1 MIRKIFTVLV
11 SLFMTTIY
19 SQNDTIKSLDEVT
32 INGIRSTKNTPV
44 TQKTIFRDEIQK
56 TYQGFEV
63 STLLNKTP
71 NATMSTDNGTPFGY
85 TYFRI
90 RGIDQTRINMTLNG
104 VPLNEPE
111 DQGVFFS
118 NYPNFLDNIQSVE
131 IQRGVGTS
139 TNGVS
144 SFAGSINFISPNGID
159 KGGNIRYTSGSFN
172 STKISSSYST
182 GLSSKKLALYTN
194 ASIYQTDGYRYG
206 SGGNGKSLFLSGGYF
221 GEDNKL
227 KFTGFIGNSKNGM
240 AWQPVSEDEVNDDPK
255 TNYNENDAWD
265 NFTQSFIQLEYSSKI
280 NLKSNLTTSVF
291 YNKLNGGYDYAMN
304 GTRNLFLQSNF
315 YGVVSNFNYK
325 GETTKLD
332 FGISANTY
340 NRFHDYSY
348 TSYLDENN
356 NQITITDPL
365 NNNKGTKQELSSY
378 LKVSQQFKKLI
389 LTLDLQNRYAS
400 FNYDGVLST
409 LQGTWRY
416 LPTVNW
422 TFFNP
427 KGGLVYNFTNRTSLY
442 STIGQSFR
450 EPTRTNMFMG
460 SDWLVY
466 DNNRPLFNNIKPEKV
481 VDYELGLRHHTDR
494 LTLQANLFYMDFTN
508 EILPSGGTT
517 PSSVGN
523 AVSCPSSYR
532 KGLELDIK
540 YNISK
545 NLTLDYNQS
554 LTYTKFENIVIN
566 NEYLEEG
573 QAILTPRNISAV
585 TLTYTNCGFQIGL
598 NSKIQSSSYL
608 DLTNKNKIDGF
619 TVLNSFIGY
628 SDNKFSILL
637 SLNNLTSEEYYT
649 NGSMLARDFSIS
661 NRKHLFTNPPIN
673 GFLTINYKL

>member
-1 MIRKIFTVLV
+1 MIKRLLIALVTLFT
-11 SLFMTTIY
+11 TTIY
-19 SQNDTIKSLDEVT
+19 AQNDTIKTLDEVT
-32 INGIRSTKNTPV
+32 IQGIRSTKNTPV
-44 TQKTIFRDEIQK
+44 TQKTIFRDEIQ

-71 NATMSTDNGTPFGY
+71 NVTMSTDNGTPFGY

-131 IQRGVGTS
+131 VQRGVGTS

-144 SFAGSINFISPNGID
+144 SFAGSINFSSPNGLE

-182 GLSSKKLALYTN
+182 GLNSKKLALYTN
-194 ASIYQTDGYRYG
+194 TSIYQTDGYRYG

-221 GEDNKL
+221 GENNKL

-240 AWQPVSEDEVNDDPK
+240 AWQPVSEDEVNDDTRK
-255 TNYNENDAWD
+255 NYNENDAWD
-265 NFTQSFIQLEYSSKI
+265 NFTQSFIQLEYSNKI
-280 NLKSNLTTSVF
+280 NSNTNLSTSVF
-291 YNKLNGGYDYAMN
+291 YNKLDGGYDYVMN
-304 GTRNLFLQSNF
+304 GTKNLFLQSNF
-315 YGVVSNFNYK
+315 YGVVSNLSYK

-332 FGISANTY
+332 FGISANNY
-340 NRFHDYSY
+340 NRFHDYKFDETYSY
-348 TSYLDENN
+348 TENS
-356 NQITITDPL
+356 PL
-365 NNNKGTKQELSSY
+365 NNKGTKQELSSY
-378 LKVSQQFKKLI
+378 LKISQQFNKLI
-389 LTLDLQNRYAS
+389 LTLDLQNRYTN
-400 FNYDGVLST
+400 FKYDGDIP
-409 LQGTWRY
+409 
-416 LPTVNW
+416 LPTKVQWN
-422 TFFNP
+422 FFNP
-427 KGGLVYNFTNRTSLY
+427 KAGLVYNFTNRTSLY

-460 SDWLVY
+460 NDWLIDMSY
-466 DNNRPLFNNIKPEKV
+466 FNNIKPEKV
-481 VDYELGLRHHTDR
+481 IDYEFGLRHSNDK
-494 LTLQANLFYMDFTN
+494 LLLQANIFYMDFTN

-532 KGLELDIK
+532 NGLELDMK
-540 YNISK
+540 YKITE
-545 NLTLDYNQS
+545 NLRLDYNQS
-554 LTYTKFENIVIN
+554 FTYTKFEDVTLDGGYIS
-566 NEYLEEG
+566 EG
-573 QAILTPRNISAV
+573 QSILTPRNISNV
-585 TLTYTNCGFQIGL
+585 TITYTNCGFQIGL
-598 NSKIQSSSYL
+598 SSKTQSSSYL
-608 DLTNKNKIDGF
+608 DLTNNNKIDGF
-619 TVLNSFIGY
+619 TILNSFVGY

-661 NRKHLFTNPPIN
+661 NRRHLFTNPPIN
-673 GFLTINYKL
+673 GFLTINYKF

>member
-1 MIRKIFTVLV
+1 MKKIFILALLSSFLTNA
-11 SLFMTTIY
+11 
-19 SQNDTIKSLDEVT
+19 QDTITLKDVSIYGV
-32 INGIRSTKNTPV
+32 RSTKNTPV
-44 TQKTIFRDEIQK
+44 TQKTLFRSDIQK

-63 STLLNKTP
+63 STFVNNTP
-71 NATMSTDNGTPFGY
+71 NTTMSTDNGTPFGY

-90 RGIDQTRINMTLNG
+90 RGIDQTRINITLNG

-118 NYPNFLDNIQSVE
+118 NYPNFLDNIQSAE

-144 SFAGSINFISPNGID
+144 SFAGSINFISPNGVD

-182 GLSSKKLALYTN
+182 GLSSKKLALYTS

-206 SGGNGKSLFLSGGYF
+206 SGGNGKSLFLSGGYY
-221 GEDNKL
+221 GENNKV
-227 KFTGFIGNSKNGM
+227 KFTSFVGNSRNGM
-240 AWQPVSEDEVNDDPK
+240 AWQPVSEDELDIDPK
-255 TNYNENDAWD
+255 TNYNRNDAWD
-265 NFTQSFIQLEYSSKI
+265 NFTQTFVQLEYSSKI

-291 YNKLNGGYDYAMN
+291 YNKLNGGYDYLTSYFGSN
-304 GTRNLFLQSNF
+304 GQRNLFLESNF
-315 YGVVSNFNYK
+315 YGVVSNFNHRS
-325 GETTKLD
+325 ETSKLD

-340 NRFHDYSY
+340 NRFHDYDIML
-348 TSYLDENN
+348 TN
-356 NQITITDPL
+356 PL

-378 LKVSQQFKKLI
+378 LKVSQQFNKLI
-389 LTLDLQNRYAS
+389 LTLDLQNRYVS

-466 DNNRPLFNNIKPEKV
+466 DNNTPFFNNIKPEKV

-532 KGLELDIK
+532 KGVELDIK
-540 YNISK
+540 YKITK
-545 NLTLDYNQS
+545 CLTLDYNQS
-554 LTYTKFENIVIN
+554 LTYTKFENILIN
-566 NEYLEEG
+566 DEYLEEG
-573 QAILTPRNISAV
+573 QAILTPRNIINT

-598 NSKIQSSSYL
+598 NSRIQSSSYL
-608 DLTNKNKIDGF
+608 DLSNRNKIDSF
-619 TVLNSFIGY
+619 AILNSFIKY

-649 NGSMLARDFSIS
+649 NGSMIGRDFSVS
-661 NRKHLFTNPPIN
+661 NKRHLFANPPIN
-673 GFLTINYKL
+673 GFLTLTYNIK

>member
-1 MIRKIFTVLV
+1 MVLV
-11 SLFMTTIY
+11 TLFTTTIY
-19 SQNDTIKSLDEVT
+19 AQNDTIKVLDEVT
-32 INGIRSTKNTPV
+32 IQGIRSTKNTPV
-44 TQKTIFRDEIQK
+44 TQKTIFRDEIQN

-71 NATMSTDNGTPFGY
+71 NVTMSTDNGTPFGY

-131 IQRGVGTS
+131 VQRGVGTS

-144 SFAGSINFISPNGID
+144 SFAGSINFSSPNGFD

-182 GLSSKKLALYTN
+182 GLNSKKLALYTN

-221 GEDNKL
+221 GENNKL

-240 AWQPVSEDEVNDDPK
+240 AWQPVSEDDVKDDPK
-255 TNYNENDAWD
+255 TNYNENDSWD
-265 NFTQSFIQLEYSSKI
+265 NFTQSFIQLEYSNRI

-291 YNKLNGGYDYAMN
+291 YNKLDGGYDYAMN
-304 GTRNLFLQSNF
+304 STKNLFLQSNF
-315 YGVVSNFNYK
+315 YGLVSNFNYR
-325 GETTKLD
+325 GETTRAD
-332 FGISANTY
+332 FGVSVNNY
-340 NRFHDYSY
+340 NRFHDYDSMLTD
-348 TSYLDENN
+348 TS
-356 NQITITDPL
+356 

-378 LKVSQQFKKLI
+378 LKVSQQFNKLI
-389 LTLDLQNRYAS
+389 LTLDLQNRYTN
-400 FNYDGVLST
+400 FKYDGT
-409 LQGTWRY
+409 IP
-416 LPTVNW
+416 LPTKVQW
-422 TFFNP
+422 CFFNP
-427 KGGLVYNFTNRTSLY
+427 KAGLVYNFTNRTSLY

-460 SDWLVY
+460 NDWLIDMSY
-466 DNNRPLFNNIKPEKV
+466 FNNIKPEKV
-481 VDYELGLRHHTDR
+481 IDYEFGLRHSNDK
-494 LTLQANLFYMDFTN
+494 LLLQANLFYMNFSN

-523 AVSCPSSYR
+523 AVSCTSSYR
-532 KGLELDIK
+532 KGLELDMK
-540 YNISK
+540 YKITE
-545 NLTLDYNQS
+545 NLTLDYNQA
-554 LTYTKFENIVIN
+554 LTYTKFEDVTLDNVGYIS
-566 NEYLEEG
+566 EG
-573 QAILTPRNISAV
+573 HAILAPRNIINT

-598 NSKIQSSSYL
+598 NSKTQSSSYL
-608 DLTNKNKIDGF
+608 DLTNNNKIDGF
-619 TVLNSFIGY
+619 TILNSFVGY

-661 NRKHLFTNPPIN
+661 NRRHLFTNPPIN
-673 GFLTINYKL
+673 GFLTINYKF